1 MIIKVTGLPSKASFE
16 VVSGQ
21 RGAPSEGQTNNQVM
35 GFQEGSA
42 SNMKLRFEAS
52 RRLAA
57 LAVALIVMS
66 GPTAVLASDG
76 KDQKTVQPKKVE
88 QLKDKENPLMIGK
101 RDINKGTI
109 DFYSLEKEAAIGRQ
123 LAAEIDSQSKFI
135 TDPLVTEYVNR
146 VGQNIVLRSD
156 AKIPFTIKVLDSP
169 DVNAFALPGGF
180 LYVNSGAILAAESEA
195 EIAGVMAH
203 EIAHVAARH
212 GVEQQS
218 KGRLLQ
224 YLSIPLIF
232 VGGPLG
238 AIVQNAANI
247 LVPLTFLK
255 FSRGAEEE
263 ADRLGLQYMWAA
275 GYDPTAMLG
284 FFEKL
289 KTKEKKDPGTLA
301 KVFSTH
307 PATGSRIEKARTLL
321 TRFPE
326 RDEYTV
332 STSEFGAVRE
342 KLLAVT
348 NQSKLDAGDKGG
360 PTLKR
365 KPTLKRGDGDAG
377 DEEGAQDKPTLKRK
391 PSSDN

>member
-1 MIIKVTGLPSKASFE
+1 
-16 VVSGQ
+16 
-21 RGAPSEGQTNNQVM
+21 
-35 GFQEGSA
+35 
-42 SNMKLRFEAS
+42 MKLRFEVS
-52 RRLAA
+52 KRLAA
-57 LAVALIVMS
+57 AALVLVMA
-66 GPTAVLASDG
+66 GQTAALASGG
-76 KDQKTVQPKKVE
+76 KDQKAAEPKKVE
-88 QLKDKENPLMIGK
+88 QLKDKENPLLIGK
-101 RDINKGTI
+101 RDINKGSI

-123 LAAEIDSQSKFI
+123 LAAEIDAQSKFI

-156 AKIPFTIKVLDSP
+156 AKVPFTIKVLDSP

-180 LYVNSGAILAAESEA
+180 LYVNSGAILAADSEA
-195 EIAGVMAH
+195 EVAGVMAH

-289 KTKEKKDPGTLA
+289 KAKEKKEPGTLA

-307 PATGSRIEKARTLL
+307 PATGNRIEKARALL

-326 RDEYTV
+326 RDEYMV
-332 STSEFGAVRE
+332 STSDFGAVKE

-348 NQSKLDAGDKGG
+348 NQSKLESGDKGG

-365 KPTLKRGDGDAG
+365 KPTLKRGGGDAS
-377 DEEGAQDKPTLKRK
+377 DEESAPGKPTLKRK
-391 PSSDN
+391 PSSDS

>member
-1 MIIKVTGLPSKASFE
+1 
-16 VVSGQ
+16 
-21 RGAPSEGQTNNQVM
+21 
-35 GFQEGSA
+35 
-42 SNMKLRFEAS
+42 MKLRFEVS
-52 RRLAA
+52 KRLAA
-57 LAVALIVMS
+57 AALMLVMA
-66 GPTAVLASDG
+66 GQTAALASGG
-76 KDQKTVQPKKVE
+76 KDQKGAEPKKVE
-88 QLKDKENPLMIGK
+88 QLKDKENPLLIGK
-101 RDINKGTI
+101 RDINKGSI

-123 LAAEIDSQSKFI
+123 LAAEIDAQSKFI

-146 VGQNIVLRSD
+146 IGQNIVLRSD
-156 AKIPFTIKVLDSP
+156 AKVPFTIKVLDSP

-180 LYVNSGAILAAESEA
+180 LYVNSGAILAADSEA
-195 EIAGVMAH
+195 EVAGVMAH

-289 KTKEKKDPGTLA
+289 KAKEKKEPGTLA

-307 PATGSRIEKARTLL
+307 PATGNRIEKARALL

-326 RDEYTV
+326 RDEYMV
-332 STSEFGAVRE
+332 STSDFGAVKE

-348 NQSKLDAGDKGG
+348 NQSKLESGDKGG

-365 KPTLKRGDGDAG
+365 KPTLKRGDGDAS
-377 DEEGAQDKPTLKRK
+377 DEEGAPGKPTLKRK
-391 PSSDN
+391 PSSDS

>member
-1 MIIKVTGLPSKASFE
+1 
-16 VVSGQ
+16 
-21 RGAPSEGQTNNQVM
+21 
-35 GFQEGSA
+35 
-42 SNMKLRFEAS
+42 MKLRFETS
-52 RRLAA
+52 KRLTA
-57 LAVALIVMS
+57 LAVALMIMASPVA
-66 GPTAVLASDG
+66 GLASDT
-76 KDQKTVQPKKVE
+76 KDQKSPQPKKVE
-88 QLKDKENPLMIGK
+88 PLKDKENPMMIGK
-101 RDINKGTI
+101 RDINKGTL
-109 DFYSLEKEAAIGRQ
+109 DFYSLEKEASIGRQ
-123 LAAEIDSQSKFI
+123 LAAEIDAQSKFV
-135 TDPLVTEYVNR
+135 TDPLVVEYINR
-146 VGQNIVLRSD
+146 IGQNIVLRSD
-156 AKIPFTIKVLDSP
+156 SKIPFTIKVLDSP

-180 LYVNSGAILAAESEA
+180 LYVNAGAILAADSEA

-263 ADRLGLQYMWAA
+263 ADRLGLQYLWAA
-275 GYDPTAMLG
+275 GYDPTAMLA

-289 KTKEKKDPGTLA
+289 KVKEKKAPGTLA

-332 STSEFGAVRE
+332 STSEFAAVKD
-342 KLLAVT
+342 KLIAVV
-348 NQSKLDAGDKGG
+348 NQSKLDASDKGG

-365 KPTLKRGDGDAG
+365 KPTLKRGDGDSS
-377 DEEGAQDKPTLKRK
+377 EEESDKPTLKRK

>member
-1 MIIKVTGLPSKASFE
+1 
-16 VVSGQ
+16 
-21 RGAPSEGQTNNQVM
+21 
-35 GFQEGSA
+35 
-42 SNMKLRFEAS
+42 
-52 RRLAA
+52 
-57 LAVALIVMS
+57 
-66 GPTAVLASDG
+66 
-76 KDQKTVQPKKVE
+76 
-88 QLKDKENPLMIGK
+88 
-101 RDINKGTI
+101 
-109 DFYSLEKEAAIGRQ
+109 
-123 LAAEIDSQSKFI
+123 
-135 TDPLVTEYVNR
+135 
-146 VGQNIVLRSD
+146 
-156 AKIPFTIKVLDSP
+156 
-169 DVNAFALPGGF
+169 VNAFALPGGF
-180 LYVNSGAILAAESEA
+180 LYVNSGAILAADSEA

-263 ADRLGLQYMWAA
+263 ADRLGLQYLWAA
-275 GYDPTAMLG
+275 GYDPAAMLS

-289 KTKEKKDPGTLA
+289 KSKEKKEPGTLA

-307 PATGSRIEKARTLL
+307 PATGSRIDKARTLL

-332 STSEFGAVRE
+332 STSEFGAVKE
-342 KLLAVT
+342 KLLALT
-348 NQSKLDAGDKGG
+348 SQSKLDGGDKGG

-365 KPTLKRGDGDAG
+365 KPTLKRGDKDAG
-377 DEEGAQDKPTLKRK
+377 EEEGAPDKPTLKRK

>member
-1 MIIKVTGLPSKASFE
+1 MKFRFNS
-16 VVSGQ
+16 SG
-21 RGAPSEGQTNNQVM
+21 
-35 GFQEGSA
+35 
-42 SNMKLRFEAS
+42 RFV
-52 RRLAA
+52 A
-57 LAVALIVMS
+57 LAVALIVMA
-66 GPTAVLASDG
+66 GPTAALASDG
-76 KDQKTVQPKKVE
+76 KDQKSAQPKKVE

-101 RDINKGTI
+101 RDINKGTL
-109 DFYSLEKEAAIGRQ
+109 DFYSLEKEAALGRQ
-123 LAAEIDSQSKFI
+123 LAAEIDSQSKFVS
-135 TDPLVTEYVNR
+135 DPLITEYVNR

-156 AKIPFTIKVLDSP
+156 SKIPFTIKVLDSP

-180 LYVNSGAILAAESEA
+180 LYVNSGAILAADSEA

-326 RDEYTV
+326 RDEYMV
-332 STSEFGAVRE
+332 STSEFGAVKE
-342 KLLAVT
+342 KLLAIT
-348 NQSKLDAGDKGG
+348 NQSKLEAGDKGG
-360 PTLKR
+360 PSLKR
-365 KPTLKRGDGDAG
+365 KPTLKRGDADG
-377 DEEGAQDKPTLKRK
+377 EEDTSDKPTLKRK
-391 PSSDN
+391 PSSDNEK

>member
-1 MIIKVTGLPSKASFE
+1 MKFRLEVSK
-16 VVSGQ
+16 
-21 RGAPSEGQTNNQVM
+21 
-35 GFQEGSA
+35 
-42 SNMKLRFEAS
+42 
-52 RRLAA
+52 RLVA
-57 LAVALIVMS
+57 LAVALMMMA
-66 GPTAVLASDG
+66 GPTAVFASDG
-76 KDQKTVQPKKVE
+76 KEQKSAQPKKVE

-101 RDINKGTI
+101 RDINKGSL

-123 LAAEIDSQSKFI
+123 LAAEIDAQSKFV
-135 TDPLVTEYVNR
+135 TDPVVTEYINR

-180 LYVNSGAILAAESEA
+180 LYVNSGAVLAADSEA

-263 ADRLGLQYMWAA
+263 ADRLGVQYMWAA
-275 GYDPTAMLG
+275 GYDPTAMLT

-289 KTKEKKDPGTLA
+289 KVKEKKEPGTLA

-307 PATGSRIEKARTLL
+307 PATGNRIEKARTLL

-326 RDEYTV
+326 RDEYMV
-332 STSEFGAVRE
+332 STSEFGAVKE

-348 NQSKLDAGDKGG
+348 NQSKLEAGDKGG

-365 KPTLKRGDGDAG
+365 KPTLKGGDNDAG
-377 DEEGAQDKPTLKRK
+377 DEGGAPDKPTLKRK

>member
-1 MIIKVTGLPSKASFE
+1 
-16 VVSGQ
+16 
-21 RGAPSEGQTNNQVM
+21 
-35 GFQEGSA
+35 
-42 SNMKLRFEAS
+42 MKLRLYAVK
-52 RRLAA
+52 RLTA
-57 LAVALIVMS
+57 LAVTLTIVA
-66 GPTAVLASDG
+66 GQTAVLAADG
-76 KDQKTVQPKKVE
+76 KDQKSDQIKKIE
-88 QLKDKENPLMIGK
+88 SLKDKENPLMIGK
-101 RDINKGTI
+101 RDINKGTL

-123 LAAEIDSQSKFI
+123 LAAEIDAQSKFVS
-135 TDPLVTEYVNR
+135 DPFVNEYINR

-156 AKIPFTIKVLDSP
+156 SKIPFTIKVLDSP

-180 LYVNSGAILAAESEA
+180 LYINSGAVLAADSEA

-238 AIVQNAANI
+238 TIVQNAANI

-275 GYDPTAMLG
+275 GYDPTAMLA

-289 KTKEKKDPGTLA
+289 KAKEKKAPGALA

-307 PATGSRIEKARTLL
+307 PATGDRIDKARLLL

-332 STSEFGAVRE
+332 STSEFNIVKQ
-342 KLLAVT
+342 KLLAVI
-348 NQSKLDAGDKGG
+348 NQNNPVNTQKA

-365 KPTLKRGDGDAG
+365 NPSRGNSNGN
-377 DEEGAQDKPTLKRK
+377 EGEQEK
-391 PSSDN
+391 